1 MRRLLLVVVVAGL
14 WTGAGAAL
22 FASSAMAGG
31 IDESTGVYAAAIY
44 NFTPYTWTRVAY
56 LTPEAGI
63 CGATCWNQD
72 PAKTIAP
79 GTAMVY
85 KISAN
90 MSKGD
95 GRTLQEYGYDAWM
108 TYRVDVLGGP
118 AEYVTVALSQA
129 QCYGFYGNCN
139 PALRQ
144 FITSSPPPANYDP
157 GPNPD
162 VAPAP
167 LTSGPQLTFAVF
179 SPYDWDLTYA
189 PTGDWTID
197 ASASQGAAF
206 DTLLNDFC
214 GAKADACSFTQTQ
227 PITYGIGDPGS
238 PYAATNCK
246 ASAGARGS
254 PGKAVSDAENF
265 FEVDYEAS
273 QSASLTVGGGV
284 TASTEVSLFGVI
296 GNEVSVSLEAEH
308 EWEEIKSITRK
319 TKIYIP
325 ANNIG
330 FVWVVPV
337 VGKVTGTLELKSGS
351 AKFTV
356 TNFSETRSGVGE
368 QTKDAL
374 TPAYDVITKV
384 RPMTAAELK
393 NHCGFS
399 TTSPSL
405 GATKGKPPVKLAP
418 GRGVA
423 RVKLG
428 QTQAQVL
435 HALGQPSAK
444 RFLVHPCAGL
454 EPRCYATAGTGG
466 RWGYRDLSVVFGPDL
481 RVSGLIYRGL
491 QRTTKGVG
499 VGSGLAAVRRAYPG
513 VSCERVARGADC
525 TLSGHGTGHAINTM
539 FRFIKRKGG
548 RYKCN
553 RVAIYVV
560 GDGAGKVNA

>member
-1 MRRLLLVVVVAGL
+1 MRRLLLVVIIAGV
-14 WTGAGAAL
+14 WTGAGATL

-31 IDESTGVYAAAIY
+31 VDESTGVYSAAVY

-79 GTAMVY
+79 GTAMGY
-85 KISAN
+85 KLSAN
-90 MSKGD
+90 MAKGD
-95 GRTLQEYGYDAWM
+95 GRVLAEYGYDGWM

-118 AEYVTVALSQA
+118 PEYVTIALSQA
-129 QCYGFYGNCN
+129 ACFGLYGNCS

-144 FITSSPPPANYDP
+144 FITSSPPPATYDP

-167 LTSGPQLTFAVF
+167 LISGPQLTYAVF
-179 SPYDWDLTYA
+179 SPYDWDLTYT

-197 ASASQGAAF
+197 ASTSQGAAF

-214 GAKADACSFTQTQ
+214 GAKADDCSFTQTQ

-246 ASAGARGS
+246 NSSAASGS
-254 PGKAVSDAENF
+254 PGKGKGDDENF

-284 TASTEVSLFGVI
+284 TASTELTLFGVV

-374 TPAYDVITKV
+374 TPAYNVITKV
-384 RPMTAAELK
+384 RPMTAAEIK
-393 NHCGFS
+393 NHCGLS

-405 GATKGKPPVKLAP
+405 GAIKGKPPVKLAP

-428 QTQAQVL
+428 QTQTQVL

-454 EPRCYATAGTGG
+454 QRRCYATAGTGG
-466 RWGYRDLSVVFGPDL
+466 RWGYRGLSVVFGPDL
-481 RVSGLIYRGL
+481 RVSGLVYRGA

-499 VGSGLAAVRRAYPG
+499 VGSGPGAVRRAYPG
-513 VSCERVARGADC
+513 VSCSPVARHWNC
-525 TLSGHGTGHAINTM
+525 TLARHESGQAINTM
-539 FRFIKRKGG
+539 FRFVKTKGG
-548 RYKCN
+548 GYKCD

-560 GDGAGKVNA
+560 DAPAGKVNT